1 MKGFL
6 VQAAWKHFCWN
17 PPPPQPPPMDKTSGY
32 LKAINVRLSP
42 NYLSKAIQ
50 RNRQPL
56 FIVLKG
62 VVDLKP
68 LQASWKK
75 IWFFLEILKIVRN
88 SGMRCNC
95 GLVIYCHPSG
105 QRGNTDLCIE
115 RVHKTAQY
123 EKMDSINFVFR
134 AFFPFPGMKQ
144 SDNYIFLM
152 ILAIS
157 RKMKEIMSFQCK
169 Y

>member
-50 RNRQPL
+50 RNRQP
-56 FIVLKG
+56 FVIVSKG
-62 VVDLKP
+62 VVEFKP

-75 IWFFLEILKIVRN
+75 MIFLEILKIVRN

-105 QRGNTDLCIE
+105 GE
-115 RVHKTAQY
+115 REYRSVYWVCAQNCTIWKDGFHKFCL
-123 EKMDSINFVFR
+123 SC
-134 AFFPFPGMKQ
+134 
-144 SDNYIFLM
+144 FLSF
-152 ILAIS
+152 S
-157 RKMKEIMSFQCK
+157 RNETIR
-169 Y
+169 